1 MIILN
6 DLHLGVSR
14 KAGVTP
20 ASSEALRT
28 YIFEQFRRL
37 LNQSKGEDLLIAG
50 DLFDQFEVAPRDWFE
65 TYFYLSEWLYEPG
78 NKLTLVAGNHDH
90 SPKAAR
96 MSSFR
101 MLAGVLDQQHGDSV
115 RVIDTNEYACAAP
128 GVWAVAHHDNQD
140 MFDVALKALMDLTKD
155 GDFLVLHA
163 NYDNKFA
170 EQSDHSLNVSNDV
183 ARDFGNKGV
192 HLVFAH
198 EHQHRSEIPVG
209 ANATHP
215 GVTIMGNQFPTS
227 VSDCLGND
235 QKRFHFIDRTSDGR
249 LGIGFQACWH
259 HYENGFIQ
267 IDWHDLDEEHVLH
280 NFIRITGEATAAE
293 ASEVINT
300 IHRFRQKCSADVFV
314 VSNAVKVD
322 GIVESEELP
331 EAFEAANTFDVLDYI
346 YKQLEPT
353 ELKVVQKIV
362 EGL

>member
-28 YIFEQFRRL
+28 YTFEQFRQL
-37 LNQSKGEDLLIAG
+37 LDQVKGEHLLIAG

-90 SPKAAR
+90 SPRAMK

-115 RVIDTNEYACAAP
+115 KVIDTNEYACVEP

-140 MFDVALKALMDLTKD
+140 MFDVALKSLMDLTKH

-183 ARDFGNKGV
+183 ARDFGNNGV

-227 VSDCLGND
+227 ISDCLGNQRKYYHEIHQGVLIAHD
-235 QKRFHFIDRTSDGR
+235 CWADFSN
-249 LGIGFQACWH
+249 FQ
-259 HYENGFIQ
+259 Q
-267 IDWHDLDEEHVLH
+267 IDWHDLDKEMVPPS
-280 NFIRITGEATAAE
+280 FIRVTGEATSAE
-293 ASEVINT
+293 ASEVISA

-314 VSNAVKVD
+314 ISNAVKVD
-322 GIVESEELP
+322 GIVESDELP

-346 YKQLEPT
+346 YKQLEPA

>member
-1 MIILN
+1 MIIIN
-6 DLHLGVSR
+6 DLHMGVVR

-20 ASSEALRT
+20 ASQEALRT
-28 YIFEQFRRL
+28 YTLKCLSQL
-37 LNQSKGEDLLIAG
+37 LDHAEGQHLLIAG
-50 DLFDQFEVAPRDWFE
+50 DLFDQFEVAPRDWFAV
-65 TYFYLSEWLYEPG
+65 YQALSEWLYSDK

-101 MLAGVLDQQHGDSV
+101 MLAGVLDQQFGDKV
-115 RVIDTNEYACAAP
+115 KVIDTNEYACVEP

-227 VSDCLGND
+227 ISDCLGNQRKFYHEIHQGVLIAYD
-235 QKRFHFIDRTSDGR
+235 CWADFSN
-249 LGIGFQACWH
+249 FQ
-259 HYENGFIQ
+259 Q
-267 IDWHDLDEEHVLH
+267 IDWHDLDKEMVPPS
-280 NFIRITGEATAAE
+280 FIRVTGEATSAE
-293 ASEVINT
+293 ASEVISA

-314 VSNAVKVD
+314 ISNAVKVD

-346 YKQLEPT
+346 YKQLEPA